1 MPDLLSYKR
10 AFKFG
15 WINFRRSRESS
26 WIAVMV
32 IAVVVFLITLLF
44 LIGGLSKAVVNQI
57 KEQVSIAAYFQRD
70 IDSADMMTV
79 KEDIEIKFSDDI
91 QEIKIV
97 SAEEALSHFM
107 DRYRGDILYQRALDQ
122 VGDNPFLSSLDIIV
136 NEPERYAEIADYL
149 SEEYPDLLNKVD
161 FYHRESVIDKVFET
175 TNKIH
180 SFGAIVALL
189 LTLLVVLVAF
199 STIRISVHASRYEVE
214 TMKLVGASP
223 WFIRTPFIIQ
233 GMISGLIA
241 ALLIAAISIPLVYFL
256 SPQLMNLVPGFSLW
270 NYLMKNLFWLMGLQ
284 LLTGLFLGWLST
296 LLAVYRHLKI

>member
-70 IDSADMMTV
+70 IDSADMMIV

-214 TMKLVGASP
+214 TMKLVGASN
-223 WFIRTPFIIQ
+223 WFIRGPFLLEGALQGIIASFVA
-233 GMISGLIA
+233 ILI
-241 ALLIAAISIPLVYFL
+241 LIPLVMWGSPRVESFIAEISMSLYFWSHFWYIL
-256 SPQLMNLVPGFSLW
+256 LYQT
-270 NYLMKNLFWLMGLQ
+270 LFGI
-284 LLTGLFLGWLST
+284 FLGIVSSFW
-296 LLAVYRHLKI
+296 AMNKYLKV